1 MTISGAGRFFVCVVV
16 ASSFL
21 VGCQRAQN
29 EKQASSL
36 EESHKMFGKL
46 LRWQEYEAASRYIV
60 VRESQ
65 VQPLDLESLDEI
77 RVTSYEVV
85 DKLII
90 QDKNEAVI
98 TVKIEFYQDDTARV
112 YSLRDE
118 QNWWYSQEQ
127 ERWFLDDTLPDFRD
141 AMRPAKR

>member
-1 MTISGAGRFFVCVVV
+1 MTIADSRRYLVGVVLV
-16 ASSFL
+16 VSFL
-21 VGCQRAQN
+21 IGCQRAQN
-29 EKQASSL
+29 ERQISSL

-60 VRESQ
+60 VREGR
-65 VQPLDLESLDEI
+65 VKPLDLEALEDI
-77 RVTSYEVV
+77 RLTSYEVV

-90 QDKNEAVI
+90 QDKDEAVI
-98 TVKIEFYQDDTARV
+98 TVKIEFYQDDTAKV

-118 QNWWYSQEQ
+118 QNWWYSKEQ

>member
-1 MTISGAGRFFVCVVV
+1 MTTAGSRRYLVGVVLLV
-16 ASSFL
+16 SFL

-29 EKQASSL
+29 ERQISSL

-60 VRESQ
+60 VREGQ
-65 VQPLDLESLDEI
+65 VKPLDLDALEDI
-77 RVTSYEVV
+77 RLTSYDVV

-98 TVKIEFYQDDTARV
+98 TVKIEFYQADTAKV

-118 QNWWYSQEQ
+118 QNWWYSKEQ
-127 ERWFLDDTLPDFRD
+127 DRWFLDDTLPDFRD
-141 AMRPAKR
+141 AMRPVKR